1 MPMDFFISSAM
12 AQAAPQGPSFIGSIF
27 PLILIFVLF
36 YFILIRP
43 QMKRAKEH
51 RNMVA
56 ELASGD
62 EVVTNGGLL
71 GRINKV
77 GDSFLSLELAQGVE
91 VKLQK
96 HAVSAVLPKGTI
108 KSVGKDGGKSAG
120 KKSADDSAE

>member
-1 MPMDFFISSAM
+1 MDFLINTAM
-12 AQAAPQGPSFIGSIF
+12 AQSAAEGPGFLGSFF

-51 RNMVA
+51 RKMVS
-56 ELASGD
+56 ELATGD

-71 GRINKV
+71 GRISQV
-77 GDSFLSLELAQGVE
+77 GESFLSVELAQGVE
-91 VKLQK
+91 IKLQK

-108 KSVGKDGGKSAG
+108 KSVGKNNGKSA
-120 KKSADDSAE
+120 KNAE